1 MFQVDRDVIN
11 SHALVIDGNPI
22 SRSVMSQHLRDF
34 GFGSVKAVSRV
45 IEAREIME
53 RRRFDVVICDL
64 HFDHS
69 NESGQEL
76 LEELRREQMLPYS
89 TVFIMVTGEATYQ
102 KVAEAAEAALD
113 SYLIKPFSAN
123 TLFDRLKE
131 ARQRKRVLK
140 DIFDAI
146 EAGDN
151 DHAATLCLQ
160 RFEAREQYWLYAARI
175 GAELLLTLQRN
186 DEAMGLYNAVV
197 EAKAVPWAKL
207 GLGRVQ
213 LAKGDLQQ
221 ARRTLETLC
230 EEQPQFADSYDVLAK
245 VQMEQGNLDQA
256 LATYRMAAE
265 ITPGCILRL
274 QHCGTLAFYGG
285 DAATGI
291 KMLDRTYAIGS
302 RSRLFDVLSMMLL
315 TFLRFD
321 AVDKKA
327 LAVACDVLYKFSSSF
342 PQSLRLRRMADM
354 GRVLTGLRAGQVAH
368 NVHLA
373 RGMVDW
379 IKQPDLDME
388 GATNLLS
395 LWSRL
400 DEFGIEKEE
409 LKDVVTRVAKRY
421 SATKAATQVLSA
433 AVRRQPEASGWIRD
447 AQAEIMTI
455 AEQAMN
461 KAMNGEASAAIE
473 LLLRHG
479 AETGNAKLIDMA
491 SAVAQ
496 RHGAKVENVDSLVDR
511 AKDLA
516 RRYCGAFSHIAGVRR
531 SNRTAGGLALRR
543 AASVPAAAAAPGT
556 AAASGAAAQ
565 PNASNAV
572 SA

>member
-1 MFQVDRDVIN
+1 MFQVDRDVVN
-11 SHALVIDGNPI
+11 SHALVIDGNPM

-160 RFEAREQYWLYAARI
+160 RFEVRGQYWLYAARI

-186 DEAMGLYNAVV
+186 DEAMALYNAVV

-207 GLGRVQ
+207 GLGRVH

-230 EEQPQFADSYDVLAK
+230 EDQPQYADSYDVLAK
-245 VQMEQGNLDQA
+245 VQMEQGNIDQA

-291 KMLDRTYAIGS
+291 KMLDRTWAIGS

-315 TFLRFD
+315 AFLRFD
-321 AVDKKA
+321 AVDSKA
-327 LAVACDVLYKFSSSF
+327 LGVTCEVLFKFSSSF
-342 PQSLRLRRMADM
+342 PGSLRLRRMAET
-354 GRVLTGLRAGQVAH
+354 GRILAGLRAGQVAP

-373 RGMVDW
+373 RGLVAQ
-379 IKQPDLDME
+379 INQPEMDME

-400 DEFGIEKEE
+400 DEFGVEKDE

-421 SATKAATQVLSA
+421 SASKAATQVLAA
-433 AVRRQPEASGWIRD
+433 AVRRQPEAPGWIRN
-447 AQAEIMTI
+447 AQAEIMAI
-455 AEQAMN
+455 AE
-461 KAMNGEASAAIE
+461 KAMNEALKGSPTEAVE
-473 LLLRHG
+473 LLLLYG

-496 RHGAKVENVDSLVDR
+496 RHGDRIDNVDVLR
-511 AKDLA
+511 HKAKDLA
-516 RRYCGAFSHIAGVRR
+516 KRYCGVVSHIAGVRR
-531 SNRTAGGLALRR
+531 SNRSAGSLALRQTTPAAGPAVNQPAGAG
-543 AASVPAAAAAPGT
+543 AASAAMPMAAAVA
-556 AAASGAAAQ
+556 
-565 PNASNAV
+565 
-572 SA
+572 